1 MNDLE
6 EMWPD
11 ADRRDAALQRISET
25 ISGRRERNG
34 EYARPLG
41 DPRRPSP
48 DLTPRELRVVIAISH
63 GLGRKGT
70 ADVLGI
76 SEETVKT
83 RLRLASRRAGAK
95 NTTHLVSICL
105 REGWIT

>member
-1 MNDLE
+1 MNLE
-6 EMWPD
+6 NMWPD
-11 ADRRDAALQRISET
+11 DDRRDAALHRIGET
-25 ISGRRERNG
+25 LAGRRERNG

-41 DPRRPSP
+41 EPRPPSSSP
-48 DLTPRELRVVIAISH
+48 TPTELRVVTAISH
-63 GLGRKGT
+63 GLGCKG
-70 ADVLGI
+70 AAHVLGI

-83 RLRLASRRAGAK
+83 RLRLASRRVGAK